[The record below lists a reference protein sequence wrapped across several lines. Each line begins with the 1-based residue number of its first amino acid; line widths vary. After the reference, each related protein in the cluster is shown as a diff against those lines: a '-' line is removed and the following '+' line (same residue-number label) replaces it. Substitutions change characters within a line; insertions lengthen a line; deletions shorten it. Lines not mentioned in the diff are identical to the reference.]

1 VTAKFLVLLSAGIT
15 FLLGGIHLY
24 YTFTGT
30 SLLPRDAALHSA
42 MSQAHLS
49 ITKETTVWRAWV
61 GFNAS
66 HSMALIL
73 FGLVYGY
80 LALYQPKL
88 LFGSAYLQVVGLA
101 MLAGLAVLAKL
112 YWFSVPLAGALV
124 ALVAF
129 SAGVAMAARA

>member
-1 VTAKFLVLLSAGIT
+1 MTAKLLVLLSAGIA

-42 MSQAHLS
+42 MSQAHLG

-73 FGLVYGY
+73 FGMVYGY
-80 LALYQPKL
+80 LALYQPRL
-88 LFGSAYLQVVGLA
+88 LFGSAYLLVVGLA

-112 YWFSVPLAGALV
+112 YWFSIPLAGMLV
-124 ALVAF
+124 ALAAYL
-129 SAGVAMAARA
+129 AGIAMAARA

>member
-1 VTAKFLVLLSAGIT
+1 MTAKILILLSAGIAV
-15 FLLGGIHLY
+15 LLGGLHLY

-30 SLLPRDAALHSA
+30 SLLPRDPALHSA

-73 FGLVYGY
+73 FGMVYGY
-80 LALYQPKL
+80 LALYEPKL
-88 LFGSAYLQVVGLA
+88 FFGSTFLLVVGFA
-101 MLAGLAVLAKL
+101 MLAGLAVLAKV
-112 YWFSVPLAGALV
+112 YWFSIPLAGV
-124 ALVAF
+124 V
-129 SAGVAMAARA
+129 VAMAAYLAGIAMAART

>member
-1 VTAKFLVLLSAGIT
+1 MTAKLLVLLSAGIA

-30 SLLPRDAALHSA
+30 SLLPRDAELRNA
-42 MSQAHLS
+42 MSQAHLG

-80 LALYQPKL
+80 LALAQPKL
-88 LFGSAYLQVVGLA
+88 LFASGYLLAVGFA

-112 YWFSVPLAGALV
+112 YWFSIPLAGMLV
-124 ALVAF
+124 ALAAYL
-129 SAGVAMAARA
+129 SGVAMAAGA